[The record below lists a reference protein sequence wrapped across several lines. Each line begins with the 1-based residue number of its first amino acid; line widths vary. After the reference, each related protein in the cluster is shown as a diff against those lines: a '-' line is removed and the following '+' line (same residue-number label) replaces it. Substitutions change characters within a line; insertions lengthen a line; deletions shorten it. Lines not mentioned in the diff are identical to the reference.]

1 MNDTKSR
8 RNFIKQSLVAT
19 AGLGIVPAACASPSK
34 DLSSQTTA
42 KFGTKFLSTWV
53 HGMEANEEAQR
64 IISSGSSILDAVE
77 GGVKITEADPENL
90 SVGIGGL
97 PDRDGNITL
106 DACIMDS
113 NGNAGSVCF
122 LQNIKHPIS
131 VARLVMEKTPHVML
145 AGKGALQFALENG
158 FKEEDLMTEK
168 ARTAWEKWKVESKY
182 EPKVNW
188 ENHDT
193 IGMIGMDDEGN
204 LAGSCTTSGMA
215 YKLHGR
221 VGDSPIIGAGL
232 YVDNEVGAAVATGN
246 GELMMKTLGSFL
258 IVELM
263 RNGRSAQEACEEAID
278 RIEKKYDTEGMQV
291 GYLALDK
298 SGETGAQSIYNG
310 FNFAETVSGK
320 TELIDAK
327 YLRTW

>member
-1 MNDTKSR
+1 MFTLS
-8 RNFIKQSLVAT
+8 
-19 AGLGIVPAACASPSK
+19 AGLLPAACAPKAESK
-34 DLSSQTTA
+34 TA
-42 KFGTKFLSTWV
+42 TQIAKYGTKILSTWK
-53 HGMEANEEAQR
+53 HGVEANIEANR
-64 IISSGSSILDAVE
+64 IITEGGSILDAVE
-77 GGVKITEADPENL
+77 AGVKITEADEENL

-113 NGNAGSVCF
+113 QGNAGSVCF
-122 LQNIKHPIS
+122 LQNIKHPIT

-145 AGKGALQFALENG
+145 AGKGALKFALENG
-158 FKEEDLMTEK
+158 FQQEDLMTEK
-168 ARTAWEKWKVESKY
+168 SRKAWEQWKITSKY

-193 IGMIGMDDEGN
+193 IGMIGMDNAGN

-263 RNGRSAQEACEEAID
+263 RNGRTAQEACEEAID

-291 GYLALDK
+291 GYLAMDK

-310 FNFAETVSGK
+310 FNFAETVFGK
-320 TELIDAK
+320 TQLIDAK
-327 YLRTW
+327 HLRKW